1 MKTLGM
7 KLMGVVFMLTGLA
20 TQAQNRAEVPGD
32 HFSLEGALEL
42 FKKSASPEEFER
54 LLNLPESEVNNLDLN
69 GDEVID
75 YIRVINRQ
83 DGNIHAF
90 TLQAV
95 ISQNEFQDIAVIT
108 LEKQVD
114 GQAVLQITG
123 DADIYGLETII
134 EPTEEVRVN
143 AGTTTAR
150 TYVNVWT
157 WPVVRY
163 VYNPYYSPWVSPWYW
178 DYWPYWWNTWRP
190 VSYVVYYPRWNRYL
204 PYYRYCDAPRIRY
217 GYRIYEPYRTSSMI
231 VYNRHHDQISRYR
244 STHTVSGATRG
255 RDRNDYRYRDLRDE
269 MPSKTDDR
277 TTRTEWNAREN
288 RQRSETW
295 RNSEPTT
302 TPERTLR
309 SRSDEGQT
317 RSSSWDPAQFR
328 NREEPR
334 QNNSTTTPNRTFNSR
349 SEQRQQSQWQQ
360 FNREVQRNQSDNRSK
375 GLTNPTRQTET
386 RSAPNNWRSQTTRQP
401 EQRQLERSSERQSS
415 SSVGSRSPRKG
426 RD

>member
-1 MKTLGM
+1 MAITL
-7 KLMGVVFMLTGLA
+7 FISINSF
-20 TQAQNRAEVPGD
+20 AQNREEVPGD
-32 HFSLEGALEL
+32 NFSLEGALEV

-69 GDEVID
+69 GDGAID
-75 YIRVINRQ
+75 YIRVINRLE
-83 DGNIHAF
+83 GNIHTF

-95 ISQNEFQDIAVIT
+95 ISKNEFQDIAVIT
-108 LEKQVD
+108 LEKQLN

-123 DADIYGLETII
+123 DADIYGIETII

-143 AGTTTAR
+143 AGTTTTR

-163 VYNPYYSPWVSPWYW
+163 VYDPFYSPWVSPWYW

-190 VSYVVYYPRWNRYL
+190 VSYVVYYPRWNRYR

-217 GYRIYEPYRTSSMI
+217 GYRIYEPYRSSSMI
-231 VYNRHHDQISRYR
+231 VYNRHRDQISRYR
-244 STHTVSGATRG
+244 STHTVDGGTRG
-255 RDRNDYRYRDLRDE
+255 RDRNESRYRDLRDDTPRK
-269 MPSKTDDR
+269 MDDR
-277 TTRTEWNAREN
+277 TTRTEWKAHEN

-295 RNSEPTT
+295 RSSEPTT

-309 SRSDEGQT
+309 SRTDEGQS
-317 RSSSWDPAQFR
+317 RSSSWDQAQFR

-334 QNNSTTTPNRTFNSR
+334 QQNPTTTPNWTFKSR
-349 SEQRQQSQWQQ
+349 SEARQRSMWQQ
-360 FNREVQRNQSDNRSK
+360 PHREIQRNQPENRS
-375 GLTNPTRQTET
+375 GSET
-386 RSAPNNWRSQTTRQP
+386 RTTPNWRSQTTRQP
-401 EQRQLERSSERQSS
+401 EQRQIERSSERHSS
-415 SSVGSRSPRKG
+415 GSGGSGSQRRG